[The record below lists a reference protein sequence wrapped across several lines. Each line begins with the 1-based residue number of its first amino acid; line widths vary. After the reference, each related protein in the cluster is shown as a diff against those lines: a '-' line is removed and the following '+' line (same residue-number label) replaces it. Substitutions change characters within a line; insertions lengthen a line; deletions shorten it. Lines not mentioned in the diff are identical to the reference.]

1 MPDGSFDASGM
12 NSLNH
17 YAYGTIGDWLYRK
30 VAGINLIRPG
40 YKEILISP
48 TLTRGLTEVEA
59 RYESMYGTVARRI
72 SCRDGNQMLYAGDI
86 GRADV
91 CLSARQNPQRTGGH
105 GARFRE
111 ETGGDC

>member
-48 TLTRGLTEVEA
+48 TLTRGP
-59 RYESMYGTVARRI
+59 
-72 SCRDGNQMLYAGDI
+72 DG
-86 GRADV
+86 
-91 CLSARQNPQRTGGH
+91 GG
-105 GARFRE
+105 GPL
-111 ETGGDC
+111 

>member
-1 MPDGSFDASGM
+1 M

-48 TLTRGLTEVEA
+48 TLTRGP
-59 RYESMYGTVARRI
+59 
-72 SCRDGNQMLYAGDI
+72 DG
-86 GRADV
+86 
-91 CLSARQNPQRTGGH
+91 GG
-105 GARFRE
+105 GPL
-111 ETGGDC
+111 

>member
-1 MPDGSFDASGM
+1 M

-59 RYESMYGTVARRI
+59 RYESMYGTVASRI
-72 SCRDGNQMLYAGDI
+72 SCRDGKI
-86 GRADV
+86 TVDV
-91 CLSARQNPQRTGGH
+91 EIPANTTAILELPE
-105 GARFRE
+105 RE
-111 ETGGDC
+111 EEIRVGSGRYHFEYGTVTRLDRSPFR

>member
-59 RYESMYGTVARRI
+59 RY
-72 SCRDGNQMLYAGDI
+72 
-86 GRADV
+86 V